1 MMPLGTAEWAERRGR
16 PQRDY
21 SPVSWIE
28 YFDEAHDI
36 SLESSVDASLEGG
49 KHEQPT
55 QQLNDSFRVYT
66 KNFHEPFAPN
76 REPGGSMD
84 PSKLELSMDEINNY
98 SKVPTLVAL
107 HGGGYSGLTWAN
119 FTKKLKKYCHF
130 RMMAIDLRG
139 HGDTTTSYDDK
150 MDIEI
155 LVSDVIRVIDAAHR
169 ICGFLETPKVVL
181 IGHSMGG
188 AIAIKCASKCVD
200 SLPSLIGFIILDVV
214 EGTAKDALPMMMSV
228 IKTRPTW
235 FPTLSNAIEWSVRS
249 GMTHEATS
257 ARVSMPGSLVNIAS
271 KQLSIHDILPENDNP
286 NRTKMFDQIK
296 RHTFCINRDQLKA
309 PQSVIVS
316 KPPLLPR
323 VAALKQVSMKDM
335 INPLM
340 DKGTIVEER
349 DDSGESQILP
359 ESDTVQVKQ
368 GEKSKQESVTVDNTS
383 DSPKSDDY
391 KKPTDPPASGYTW
404 RTNLA
409 KTQPH
414 WNGWF
419 DGLSAQLLDAPVQG
433 KLILLAAIDRLDKPL
448 MIGHMQGKFT
458 MKVLPKCGHAVHED
472 NPESVAS
479 SVGDFLVRNKF
490 TTVPT
495 EPSCP

>member
-1 MMPLGTAEWAERRGR
+1 MPPGSTEWAERRAR

-36 SLESSVDASLEGG
+36 SLESSVDANSEEG
-49 KHEQPT
+49 KHNQPS
-55 QQLNDSFRVYT
+55 QRQNDSFRVYT
-66 KNFHEPFAPN
+66 KNFHEPFAPS
-76 REPGGSMD
+76 RKPGESVD

-119 FTKKLKKYCHF
+119 FTRRLEKYCHF
-130 RMMAIDLRG
+130 RMIAIDLRG
-139 HGDTTTSYDDK
+139 HGDTTTSCDDRL
-150 MDIEI
+150 DIEI

-169 ICGFLETPKVVL
+169 ICGFPETPKVVL

-188 AIAIKCASKCVD
+188 AIAIKCASKCVE
-200 SLPSLIGFIILDVV
+200 SLPSLIGFVILDVV

-249 GMTHEATS
+249 GMTHESTS

-271 KQLSIHDILPENDNP
+271 RQLSIHDIIPANNDP
-286 NRTKMFDQIK
+286 DRTKMFDKIQ
-296 RHTFCINRDQLKA
+296 RHQFCISQDQLKA
-309 PQSVIVS
+309 PQSVNIS

-323 VAALKQVSMKDM
+323 VAALKQVSRPDM
-335 INPLM
+335 MNPLI

-349 DDSGESQILP
+349 DQISP
-359 ESDTVQVKQ
+359 ESSTIQEEQ
-368 GEKSKQESVTVDNTS
+368 GGKLERTPVTHTS
-383 DSPKSDDY
+383 DSPGIDDY
-391 KKPTDPPASGYTW
+391 KKPADPPATGYTW

-479 SVGDFLVRNKF
+479 NVGDFLVRNKF

-495 EPSCP
+495 EP